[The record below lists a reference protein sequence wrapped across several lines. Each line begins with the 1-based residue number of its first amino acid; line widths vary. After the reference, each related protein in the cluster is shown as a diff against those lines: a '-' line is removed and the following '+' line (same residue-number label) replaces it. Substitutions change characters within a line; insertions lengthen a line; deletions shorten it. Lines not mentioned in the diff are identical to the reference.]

1 MPSLCH
7 VLHPR
12 TVVATHQTVAG
23 LRRKLVAHLLQS
35 QLDDPPG
42 QDQMA
47 LSTEQRLDSIRPSE
61 SQHHLEFLVD
71 DQAETHNEVLA
82 VEQLSVQPHE
92 RKTTQQ
98 LQFRQL
104 QKYAQAHSRCAYKEV
119 KQVSR

>member
-7 VLHPR
+7 VLRPR
-12 TVVATHQTVAG
+12 TVEATHQTEAESHK
-23 LRRKLVAHLLQS
+23 KLVVHLLQS
-35 QLDDPPG
+35 QLDDPQG
-42 QDQMA
+42 RDQMA

-71 DQAETHNEVLA
+71 DQAETHNAVLA

-98 LQFRQL
+98 SQFRQL